1 MEIQSVLLKGTSEVQ
16 MIACQSLAAV
26 LPGEVVPIQSAVAGT
41 WWTEVTQHANFS
53 TLKWMHLWVYRS
65 EMNVLN
71 TVSVGTSLDICDD
84 FPVLIIFK
92 SDLFVAI
99 H

>member
-41 WWTEVTQHANFS
+41 
-53 TLKWMHLWVYRS
+53 
-65 EMNVLN
+65 
-71 TVSVGTSLDICDD
+71 
-84 FPVLIIFK
+84 
-92 SDLFVAI
+92 
-99 H
+99 